1 MFLAF
6 GFGLEFAE
14 LFFSGSLFFLEFLGS
29 LFGFSKLTLFLFSK
43 FFETFLCRGL
53 FRGGL
58 RGGFLPLLPFF
69 FFLSFLFSPFSG
81 FLFGSLKLL
90 TEAPNVGV
98 FSHFVSQF
106 AVLGSPLL
114 GGALFTFPAFL
125 NLLVFSGLA
134 FLVLAFLLLLGFL
147 SPFTLSLFA
156 LPRGLRG
163 SFAFLFG
170 LVLVASLLFGVAFLS
185 GFFSVLGLLVLA

>member
-1 MFLAF
+1 MLRSGPFRGDLL
-6 GFGLEFAE
+6 GGLFAAA
-14 LFFSGSLFFLEFLGS
+14 LFFLP
-29 LFGFSKLTLFLFSK
+29 
-43 FFETFLCRGL
+43 
-53 FRGGL
+53 
-58 RGGFLPLLPFF
+58 LPLFF
-69 FFLSFLFSPFSG
+69 FFLSLFFSPLRG
-81 FLFGSLKLL
+81 FLFGSFKLL

-98 FSHFVSQF
+98 FSYLVSQF

-125 NLLVFSGLA
+125 NLLVFSALA

-147 SPFTLSLFA
+147 SLFTLSLFT
-156 LPRGLRG
+156 LPRGLRD

-170 LVLVASLLFGVAFLS
+170 LVLVASLLFCVAFLG